1 VRNVRHWQEKCW
13 FRRVEEVRFWYA
25 DLLLLNIEH
34 RFQIKRL
41 NGNQVLESLSP
52 VSPQLNPTPGK
63 STLVLSHPPSS
74 TLGSDSAWSLES
86 HSNRPILM
94 CQGIELTNCD
104 VLLWQLAHFY
114 GLKCE
119 KHQALTR
126 QLLVSY
132 GRRGALSEWRSAIPF
147 NIEPRFQIKRLNGN
161 QCTGY
166 TCALP
171 LCVVV
176 SPCPPLSLSSSLRP
190 VTVCVCSRL
199 TLSTSLSLSVVA

>member
-1 VRNVRHWQEKCW
+1 
-13 FRRVEEVRFWYA
+13 VRFWYA

-104 VLLWQLAHFY
+104 VLL
-114 GLKCE
+114 
-119 KHQALTR
+119 
-126 QLLVSY
+126 
-132 GRRGALSEWRSAIPF
+132 
-147 NIEPRFQIKRLNGN
+147 
-161 QCTGY
+161 
-166 TCALP
+166 
-171 LCVVV
+171 
-176 SPCPPLSLSSSLRP
+176 
-190 VTVCVCSRL
+190 
-199 TLSTSLSLSVVA
+199 